1 MTLLLAYFGLAIFVS
16 FLCSLLEAVL
26 LSLTPSFISAMRE
39 SHPRT
44 GRLLEELKASVDRP
58 LAAILSLNTI
68 AHTVGAAGVGAQ
80 AQVVFQNIPLSVIS
94 GILTLLILVFSEII
108 PKTFGAVYWRQLAV
122 PSAFIL
128 RVVMVTMWP
137 LVALSRLISRLI
149 AREGETTTVSRD
161 EIDAMPDL
169 GRRAG
174 VLDPQDARLLESVIN
189 FRRVKVTEILTPRTV
204 VKSLRSG
211 AKIREAFEMADSA
224 NYSRYPV
231 LENPERLLGYVMR
244 SDILGAAARDEWD
257 LKVDEFLREMMIL
270 PDQATVKRV
279 FGRFIRNHEHMA
291 GVVDEFGGFAGVVTL
306 EDVLETLIGH
316 EIMDEGDT
324 VEDLREFARRAS
336 EGEEEDHGQESSGH
350 NH

>member
-1 MTLLLAYFGLAIFVS
+1 MALLLAYFSLAIFVS

-26 LSLTPSFISAMRE
+26 LSLTPSYISATRE

-44 GRLLEELKASVDRP
+44 GQLLEELKAAVDRP

-80 AQVVFQNIPLSVIS
+80 AQFVFQNLPLSVIS

-108 PKTFGAVYWRQLAV
+108 PKTFGAVYWRQLAA
-122 PSAFIL
+122 PCAYIL
-128 RVVMVTMWP
+128 RFVMIGMWP
-137 LVALSRLISRLI
+137 LVILSGLISRMI
-149 AREGETTTVSRD
+149 ARGGETTTVSRD

-169 GRRAG
+169 GRKAG
-174 VLDPQDARLLESVIN
+174 VLDPEDARLLESVIN
-189 FRRVKVTEILTPRTV
+189 FRRVKVAEILTPRTV

-211 AKIREAFEMADSA
+211 TSIREAVKLADSA
-224 NYSRYPV
+224 NFSRYPV
-231 LENPERLLGYVMR
+231 LMDTERLLGYVMR
-244 SDILGAAARDEWD
+244 SDILAAAVRDEWD
-257 LKVDEFLREMMIL
+257 RPVDKLLREMMIL
-270 PDQATVKRV
+270 PEQVTVKRA
-279 FGRFIRNHEHMA
+279 FGRFIGDHEHMA
-291 GVVDEFGGFAGVVTL
+291 AVVDEFGGFAGVVTL

-336 EGEEEDHGQESSGH
+336 KDEEVSRSRDPKQ
-350 NH
+350 

>member
-1 MTLLLAYFGLAIFVS
+1 MTLLLAYFSLAIFVS

-26 LSLTPSFISAMRE
+26 LSLTPSYISATRE

-44 GRLLEELKASVDRP
+44 GQLLERLKASVDRP

-80 AQVVFQNIPLSVIS
+80 AQVVFQSLPVSVIS
-94 GILTLLILVFSEII
+94 GVLTLLILVFSEII

-122 PSAFIL
+122 PCAYTL
-128 RVVMVTMWP
+128 KMVIIGMWP
-137 LVALSRLISRLI
+137 LVVLSGFISKLI
-149 AREGETTTVSRD
+149 ARGGETTTVSRD

-189 FRRVKVTEILTPRTV
+189 FRRVKVSDILTPRTV
-204 VKSLRSG
+204 VRSLRS
-211 AKIREAFEMADSA
+211 ATTIREALQLADSV
-224 NYSRYPV
+224 NFSRYPV
-231 LENPERLLGYVMR
+231 LKDPEKLIGYVMR
-244 SDILGAAARDEWD
+244 SDILAAAVRGEWERP
-257 LKVDEFLREMMIL
+257 VDELLREMVIL
-270 PDQATVKRV
+270 PEQASVKV
-279 FGRFIRNHEHMA
+279 TFSRFIHDHEHMA

-324 VEDLREFARRAS
+324 VEDMREFARQAS
-336 EGEEEDHGQESSGH
+336 GEEQS
-350 NH
+350 